1 MQWRNVRLIFV
12 REIRDQLRDRRTIF
26 MVAVLPVLL
35 YPLLGLTF
43 FQVAQLMGEK
53 PSRILVIGAREP
65 LDPPLF
71 ENNRFAE
78 VFFASPAE
86 ARLLDVTFFPEEQGR
101 TADGEGLRAWQ
112 MVAEEAIRAHRYD
125 AVLLFPPGFAA
136 ELALFREEIRRQ
148 LTVRFPGEGEDAGRE
163 AGQGVTGGLGNS
175 DPEVAPNGGG
185 GQTVIVARSAIPAP
199 QIFYSTAQERSQ
211 TARDRLERVLE
222 RWKAQVMV
230 ANLAAARLPPEAAEP
245 FRIEAAD
252 ISADTTF
259 RGAAMWAKIL
269 PILLVV
275 WALTGAFYPA
285 VDLCAGEKERGTLET
300 LLSSP
305 ARRAEIVLGKLAAV
319 TLFSMATAVLNL
331 ISMGLTGWLAFG
343 HLPQFSAPPVW
354 AVVWLGLALLPTS
367 ATFSCLALGIAAFAR
382 STKEGQYYLMP
393 LLFVTL
399 PLVGM
404 PVARGLE
411 LDLGTALI
419 PVTGLVLLLKTLIEG
434 QVAEALRFVA
444 PVAAVTLGACLLSL
458 RWSVH
463 QFNSEHVLFRESERF
478 DLVAW
483 FRHVFSR
490 RPIPT
495 GTLALACGVAIL
507 LARFVLSQLLS
518 WWSVPLTFTQQALLS
533 QLVVVLLPA
542 AAMTLLFAAD
552 LRATL
557 LLRTAPL
564 RHWVAAALLAIVLN
578 PAFAALKHVV
588 MTLYPLDPALADY
601 LRRLSTAMPD
611 WSVLLFV
618 MAVVPA
624 VCEELAFRGFMLTG
638 FRQSQRS
645 PEAVVYTSLFFALSH
660 TLIQQSVLAFAAGL
674 VLGALAI
681 RTRSLFPCI
690 VYHAVHNSLNVL
702 EAAIDAAFYRDHPW
716 LHALAT
722 WSDEGLIFRG
732 PIVSAG
738 ILAAG
743 LIVVWLLSPG
753 RKPCEGQPGLAVE
766 EV

>member
-1 MQWRNVRLIFV
+1 MQWRNVRLIFG

-43 FQVAQLMGEK
+43 FQVAQLMSEK

-65 LDPPLF
+65 LEPPLF

-78 VFFASPAE
+78 VFFASSSE
-86 ARLLDVTFFPEEQGR
+86 SRLLEVAFFLEEQER
-101 TADGEGLRAWQ
+101 APAAAKAAWQ
-112 MVAEEAIRAHRYD
+112 TVAEEAIRTHRYD
-125 AVLLFPPGFAA
+125 AVLLFPPGFAG
-136 ELALFREEIRRQ
+136 ELARFREEIRRQ
-148 LTVRFPGEGEDAGRE
+148 LTGRLPTE
-163 AGQGVTGGLGNS
+163 AESAPHENRQEPATEFGSLGS
-175 DPEVAPNGGG
+175 DVSPESSR
-185 GQTVIVARSAIPAP
+185 GQTIVVLRSAIPSP

-230 ANLAAARLPPEAAEP
+230 ANLAAARLPPEAAVP

-252 ISADTTF
+252 VSADTSF

-305 ARRAEIVLGKLAAV
+305 ARRSEIVLGKLAAV
-319 TLFSMATAVLNL
+319 SAFSMATAVLNL

-354 AVVWLGLALLPTS
+354 AVLWLGLALLPTS

-393 LLFVTL
+393 LLFVTI
-399 PLVGM
+399 PLAGM
-404 PVARGLE
+404 PAARGLE

-434 QVAEALRFVA
+434 QLTEALRFVV
-444 PVAAVTLGACLLSL
+444 PVIAVTLGACLLSL
-458 RWSVH
+458 RWAVY
-463 QFNSEHVLFRESERF
+463 QFNCEHVLFRESERW
-478 DLVAW
+478 DLAAW
-483 FRHVFSR
+483 LRHVLSR
-490 RPIPT
+490 KPVPT
-495 GTLALACGVAIL
+495 PALALACGLAIL

-518 WWSVPLTFTQQALLS
+518 WLSLPLSLTQQAILS

-542 AAMTLLFAAD
+542 AAMTLLFAED
-552 LRATL
+552 FQATL
-557 LLRTAPL
+557 RVHHAPL
-564 RHWVAAALLAIVLN
+564 RHWLAAALLAVVLN
-578 PAFAALKHVV
+578 PAFATLKHWV

-601 LRRLSTAMPD
+601 LRQLSPATPD

-618 MAVVPA
+618 MALLPA
-624 VCEELAFRGFMLTG
+624 VCEELAFRGFILTG
-638 FRQSQRS
+638 FQRS
-645 PEAVVYTSLFFALSH
+645 HRSLEAVVYTCLFFALSH

-681 RTRSLFPCI
+681 RTGSLFPCI
-690 VYHAVHNSLNVL
+690 VYHAVHNGLNLL
-702 EAAIDAAFYRDHPW
+702 EAAIDATFYRNHSW
-716 LHALAT
+716 LHPLST
-722 WSDEGLIFRG
+722 WGDDGLIFRG

-743 LIVVWLLSPG
+743 LIVVWLLSPQ
-753 RKPCEGQPGLAVE
+753 RKPREARPSLAVE
-766 EV
+766 EA